1 MPKASRLFKS
11 LGTKFTPELKAPDV
25 KMPFD
30 GDYTQEKYAQQMIDE
45 YKAAGIDPKNVFAQS
60 FNLNDILYWIKN
72 EPAFGAQATF
82 LDDRYEK
89 GVGLQQYRSENLETR
104 HEGARRPGRE
114 DHRAAALGAGHA
126 QRQE

>member
-1 MPKASRLFKS
+1 MPY
-11 LGTKFTPELKAPDV
+11 
-25 KMPFD
+25 D

-45 YKAAGIDPKNVFAQS
+45 YKTAGIDPKAVFAQS

-89 GVGLQQYRSENLETR
+89 GIGFKNSDPNELETR
-104 HEGARRPGRE
+104 HEGTCRSGRE
-114 DHRAAALGAGHA
+114 DHRTAALGAGDA